1 MRAIVQ
7 TALTTVAGSEEIVK
21 PSRRQFLQWA
31 SSAGA
36 LGALPSI
43 AFGPRSAWAQTY
55 PTRPIRLLVPTA
67 PGTAPDTFARVTA
80 QRLSER
86 LGQPLVIE
94 NRPGAGNNI
103 GTEIVVKAAPDGYT
117 LLLVATANAVNATLF
132 DKLNFN
138 FIRDIV
144 PIAGICRQSL
154 VMVVHP
160 SFPAK
165 TIPEFIAYAK
175 AHPGKIS
182 MASAG
187 NGSSPHM
194 AGELFKMMAGID
206 MVHVPYRGGAAALTD
221 LLGGQV
227 QMMFGSMAASIEFL
241 KSGKLR
247 PLAVTTS
254 TRLEGMADV
263 PAIAEFVP
271 GYEATG
277 FFGVGAPRNTPA
289 AIVDKLNNEI
299 NQILVEEAIKAR
311 LAGLDARELSGSS
324 AEFGKLLA
332 DETDKW
338 GKVIKRMGIKAN

>member
-1 MRAIVQ
+1 M
-7 TALTTVAGSEEIVK
+7 K
-21 PSRRQFLQWA
+21 PSRRLFLQWA

-36 LGALPSI
+36 LPVLSSMGFEP
-43 AFGPRSAWAQTY
+43 PSAWAQAY
-55 PTRPIRLLVPTA
+55 PTRPVRLVVPSA

-86 LGQPLVIE
+86 VGQPFVIE

-103 GTEIVVKAAPDGYT
+103 GTEAVVKAAPDGYT
-117 LLLVATANAVNATLF
+117 LLLVATSNAVNATLF

-138 FIRDIV
+138 FVRDIMPV
-144 PIAGICRQSL
+144 AGICRQSL

-165 TIPEFIAYAK
+165 TVPEFIAYAK

-182 MASAG
+182 MASGG

-194 AGELFKMMAGID
+194 AGELFKMMAEVD

-227 QMMFGSMAASIEFL
+227 QVTFGSIASSIEYL
-241 KSGKLR
+241 RSGQLR

-254 TRLEGMADV
+254 TRLNLLADL
-263 PAIAEFVP
+263 PTIAEFVP

-277 FFGVGAPRNTPA
+277 FFGVGAPRNTPT
-289 AIVDKLNNEI
+289 AIVDRLNKEI
-299 NQILVEEAIKAR
+299 NETLGEETTKAR
-311 LAGLDARELSGSS
+311 LDSLDARELSGSP
-324 AEFGKLLA
+324 AQFGKLIA
-332 DETDKW
+332 DETTKW
-338 GKVIKRMGIKAN
+338 SKVIKFAGIKPN